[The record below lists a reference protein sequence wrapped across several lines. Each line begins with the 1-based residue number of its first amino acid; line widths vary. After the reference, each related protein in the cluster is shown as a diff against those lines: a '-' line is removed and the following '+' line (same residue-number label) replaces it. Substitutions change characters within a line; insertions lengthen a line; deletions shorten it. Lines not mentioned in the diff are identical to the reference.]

1 MGENLIV
8 TTVTTV
14 TDCWNGVRM
23 KSGCMPVYAY
33 GDACLYTWR
42 CLVYTHGDAFH
53 TPMGGISY
61 CRARHLLQSCKA
73 SPSLVRGIRTTLR
86 VKKILQS
93 IKEVKSFLYLCT
105 QISKS

>member
-1 MGENLIV
+1 MGENLI
-8 TTVTTV
+8 VTTV

-33 GDACLYTWR
+33 GDALFTLMEMPSIPSWEAS
-42 CLVYTHGDAFH
+42 LTVVQ
-53 TPMGGISY
+53 GISY
-61 CRARHLLQSCKA
+61 CRSRHLLLSFKA
-73 SPSLVRGIRTTLR
+73 SPSLVQGIRTTLR

>member
-33 GDACLYTWR
+33 GDACLYPWR

-61 CRARHLLQSCKA
+61 CRARHLHHSFKA
-73 SPSLVRGIRTTLR
+73 SPSLVQGIGTTLR
-86 VKKILQS
+86 VKKNTAVD
-93 IKEVKSFLYLCT
+93 KDVKSFLYLCT